1 MSELKLM
8 ATPTL
13 LRTMSAGLSLSMLAA
28 CAHDIPSDASRE
40 YGPALLVDGSMENL
54 DRVKRMLARSM
65 DRAHIELGADD
76 PTLVPRVSVLPPRP
90 GSLENRSPALPVV
103 FSISLENDICIAT
116 NTQSGEEVELTDISC
131 ALVPQSE

>member
-1 MSELKLM
+1 MSELKLV

-13 LRTMSAGLSLSMLAA
+13 LRTMSAVLSLSMLAA
-28 CAHDIPSDASRE
+28 CVHDIPSDASRE
-40 YGPALLVDGSMENL
+40 NGPALLVDGSAENL
-54 DRVKRMLARSM
+54 DRVKHFLARSM

-76 PTLVPRVSVLPPRP
+76 PTLVPRVSVLPARP

-116 NTQSGEEVELTDISC
+116 NTKSGKEVELTDIAC
-131 ALVPQSE
+131 VLVSHGE